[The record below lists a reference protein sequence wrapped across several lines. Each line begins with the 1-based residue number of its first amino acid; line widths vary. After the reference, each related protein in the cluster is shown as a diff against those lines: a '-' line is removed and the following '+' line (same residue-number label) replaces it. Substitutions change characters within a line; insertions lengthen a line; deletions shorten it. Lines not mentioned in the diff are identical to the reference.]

1 MALSLF
7 QKLKKIQDFENNV
20 IKLENEINLKTKE
33 LNDILYSLQSNRS
46 KLTQISSEINT
57 KEKELNDCKKELGLA
72 QGIIEI
78 QDMGLNLSYTPTCS
92 DSLRTSEELEKVRN
106 EMADMIYYE
115 QLVQINQEY
124 LLDNS
129 LSKGKAFQKSFSDGV
144 IIGFNTYFEK
154 KRKSVTTGNFN
165 KTVELIKKKFASYN
179 NKANI
184 MGISISAKYCD
195 LCIKLLQLELDDKIV
210 KDKEK
215 EKVREEKRKLKEQ
228 EKLLVEAEK
237 ERKRLENERA
247 NLQKLFAKAVT
258 EQEQNEINAK
268 LAKVDSRIEEVDW
281 RVSHYS
287 AGWLYITTTPSM
299 PGIMKIG
306 CTRQLNPL
314 NRLAQLSSASVPFPF
329 ECRGLV
335 FSEDVFALEAK
346 MHNRLDSKRVNK
358 NNKLKEF
365 FYGEPEEVIK
375 ILTDELHEAV
385 RFIDEHWVGNGKEND
400 NEEEE

>member
-1 MALSLF
+1 MNIL
-7 QKLKKIQDFENNV
+7 QKLKEIKNFENV
-20 IKLENEINLKTKE
+20 IKELKNEVESKRKE
-33 LNDILYSLQSNRS
+33 LNELSYSLNSNRS
-46 KLTQISSEINT
+46 KLTQISNEINT
-57 KEKELNDCKKELGLA
+57 KEKELNDCKKELGLC
-72 QGIIEI
+72 QGIIEV

-92 DSLRTSEELEKVRN
+92 DSLRISEELEKVRN
-106 EMADMIYYE
+106 EMANMVYYE
-115 QLVQINQEY
+115 QMVQINQEY
-124 LLDNS
+124 LLNNS
-129 LSKGKAFQKSFSDGV
+129 LSKGRAFQKSFSDGIV
-144 IIGFNTYFEK
+144 IGFNTYFEK
-154 KRKSVTTGNFN
+154 KRKSITAGNFN
-165 KTVELIKKKFASYN
+165 KTVELVKKKFTNYN

-184 MGISISAKYCD
+184 MGISINTKYCD
-195 LCIKLLQLELDDKIV
+195 LCIKLLQLELDDKVV

-228 EKLLVEAEK
+228 EKLLAEAEK

-335 FSEDVFALEAK
+335 FSEDVFVLEAK
-346 MHNRLDSKRVNK
+346 MHNRLDANRVNK
-358 NNKLKEF
+358 DNKLKEF
-365 FYGEPEEVIK
+365 FYGEPEEAIK
-375 ILTDELHEAV
+375 ILTDEFHEEV
-385 RFIDEHWVGNGKEND
+385 RFIDEHWIDNRKEND
-400 NEEEE
+400 NEID